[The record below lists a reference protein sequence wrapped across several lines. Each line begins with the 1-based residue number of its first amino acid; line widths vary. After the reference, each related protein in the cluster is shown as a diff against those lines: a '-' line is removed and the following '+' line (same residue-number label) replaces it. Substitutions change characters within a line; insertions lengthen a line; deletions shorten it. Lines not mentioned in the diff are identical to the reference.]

1 MSFIDSQLHN
11 NIKNTNDID
20 KLKNI
25 RMYCRTACGYHRHSK
40 ELTQLDFFQQA
51 HNLVE
56 YKIAKLETGGL

>member
-25 RMYCRTACGYHRHSK
+25 RMYCRTAFGYHRYNK
-40 ELTQLDFFQQA
+40 ELTQVDFFQQA
-51 HNLVE
+51 YNLVE